1 MSGETPDNRQESS
14 STQHQILELSY
25 AERVRT
31 LIHLQQVGSLS
42 TLSEKHSGWPFGSV
56 MPYGLDQTGNP
67 TFLISTMAIHTQNL
81 RHNPKASLLII
92 EAAADEDPLGKARVT
107 IMGEITQV
115 AEEDL
120 AVIRESYLNQHQ
132 EARYWVDFGDFAFYR
147 MKIIALYFVGGFGV
161 MGWVTEE
168 EYQQA
173 EVDSLADVAPEII
186 QHMNEDHTD
195 ALALLSQHFGN
206 HSGDQIRMTA
216 VDQLGFNLEL
226 TQDGQLQGIRLNF
239 IRQVR
244 NAAEVRK
251 VLVEMVQ
258 QARTGNSQI

>member
-81 RHNPKASLLII
+81 LHNPKARLLII

-132 EARYWVDFGDFAFYR
+132 EARYWVDFGDFC
-147 MKIIALYFVGGFGV
+147 KGGP
-161 MGWVTEE
+161 
-168 EYQQA
+168 
-173 EVDSLADVAPEII
+173 L
-186 QHMNEDHTD
+186 
-195 ALALLSQHFGN
+195 
-206 HSGDQIRMTA
+206 
-216 VDQLGFNLEL
+216 
-226 TQDGQLQGIRLNF
+226 
-239 IRQVR
+239 
-244 NAAEVRK
+244 
-251 VLVEMVQ
+251 
-258 QARTGNSQI
+258 